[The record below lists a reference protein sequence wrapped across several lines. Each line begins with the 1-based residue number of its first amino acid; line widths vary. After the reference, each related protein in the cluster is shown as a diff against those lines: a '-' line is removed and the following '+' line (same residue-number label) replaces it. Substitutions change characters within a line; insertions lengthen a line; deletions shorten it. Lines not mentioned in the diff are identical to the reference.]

1 MRAIQQSFFPG
12 GQPLFTREARAQWAV
27 AVSARIAADRA
38 DMAFGAAHHVPTQGR
53 GTAIPHPP
61 GRQPLLERQRM
72 VLSEL
77 LEVFLENRLDGGC
90 HAYI

>member
-1 MRAIQQSFFPG
+1 
-12 GQPLFTREARAQWAV
+12 
-27 AVSARIAADRA
+27 
-38 DMAFGAAHHVPTQGR
+38 MAFGAADDVPAQCGR
-53 GTAIPHPP
+53 TAIPHPL

-77 LEVFLENRLDGGC
+77 LEVFLENRLDGGR